1 MAEVTTAP
9 AAAAREAVRYRI
21 TGMDCAS
28 CAAKIEKAARAV
40 PGPGRRGR

>member
-21 TGMDCAS
+21 TGMGCAS
-28 CAAKIEKAARAV
+28 CAAKMILV
-40 PGPGRRGR
+40 LCYDPIP